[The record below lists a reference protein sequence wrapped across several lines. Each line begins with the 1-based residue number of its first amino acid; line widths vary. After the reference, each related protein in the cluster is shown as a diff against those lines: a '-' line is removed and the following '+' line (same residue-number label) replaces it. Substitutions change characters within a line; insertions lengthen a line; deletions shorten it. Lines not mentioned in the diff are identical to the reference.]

1 MTSPSS
7 CAPSGIL
14 GDAQLLYSPTF
25 IQQEALLVTT
35 PRPYLP
41 GFNQGSQPI
50 KDAGI
55 ALNCI
60 PVLSQGCGFPTSSS
74 ATLSVRC
81 WEGHTCLIELKSLLN
96 WKIRLKDRSGGECL
110 PSQWSRGRKGSSRQQ
125 RLQNV
130 SKKKKKKDWGS
141 LQSLHRTMDL
151 CLPCVSESPLKCFF
165 PRCEE
170 GSGSS

>member
-130 SKKKKKKDWGS
+130 SKKKKKRLGEF
-141 LQSLHRTMDL
+141 T
-151 CLPCVSESPLKCFF
+151 VSS
-165 PRCEE
+165 
-170 GSGSS
+170 